1 MPDRVVR
8 RRNVKTRNRNG
19 CSTCRARRLKCD
31 EKKPECNNCTRLS
44 IPCGGYAPRIIFK
57 DQTKLFN
64 QDSPRRTRS
73 GQTLCDS
80 DSVVD
85 LEQQDELDDNFQ
97 VPEEQSPAQ
106 EYLASYIAAPDVEN
120 DVIQTQS
127 PIYHV
132 GQPNDALH
140 ASHAVSSPEVSSTWN
155 TGLIHGA
162 ALVTTANTPTSDHH
176 EHSPYMA
183 SPGITPSTSSHTP
196 FAYATPNF
204 SSPRFLHQDGIP
216 ETRRADKFFGIKV
229 APMIP
234 QGLFES
240 MKFPEDML
248 YYHHLRDT
256 GPYGVLSVLHLN
268 DILDAEYLNGSFY
281 HAALALSALKISK
294 SDAHTHLRNQASI
307 HALEHFVVALGD
319 IGKIEVEDINTP
331 SNAQNPKKRENAVSW
346 LSTVLLLAHFELKRG
361 QMRLWC
367 VHGRAAVDFLSSHLS
382 LVRATDIGE
391 CLVRAFSRIA
401 ALLVIYERTHSIQ
414 KQAISPEVSSS
425 LIELLASST
434 LPYDRLL
441 YIGPRV
447 NALEDE
453 WRANL
458 RPDATWNERVDKLR
472 IELEEWRQSLP
483 PEEVPAFGDE
493 DDVEG
498 QVVDIKPLTILT
510 SYEPVRAATN
520 YAHYLVS
527 MLRIDMMYS
536 SKPDHNITPA
546 ESASTIRKICRLTLG
561 LPYTLCVS
569 VNNYGH
575 GMLPAMLEAYH
586 MADDNMRN
594 WIKKWVSSRPDTREG
609 IWDIKRVQK
618 LIAYLD
624 REYRG
629 QGPRAGWTVI
639 KTRMVDEEEDGQ
651 EGRDDARDGEETN
664 FCVEIYSKGKKGW
677 SIDFVEIE

>member
-31 EKKPECNNCTRLS
+31 EKKPECNNCIRLS
-44 IPCGGYAPRIIFK
+44 IPCGGYAPKTIFK
-57 DQTKLFN
+57 DQTKLFH

-73 GQTLCDS
+73 GQRLGDS
-80 DSVVD
+80 D
-85 LEQQDELDDNFQ
+85 QQDEVDDSFQ
-97 VPEEQSPAQ
+97 LPEQQNPPQ
-106 EYLASYIAAPDVEN
+106 EYLASYVTPDLEN
-120 DVIQTQS
+120 NVIETQS
-127 PIYHV
+127 PIYQA
-132 GQPNDALH
+132 GQQNETLG
-140 ASHAVSSPEVSSTWN
+140 SHSLSNPDVSSTWD

-162 ALVTTANTPTSDHH
+162 ALVTTANTPASNHH
-176 EHSPYMA
+176 EPSSYIA
-183 SPGITPSTSSHTP
+183 SPVITPGTSSHTP

-204 SSPRFLHQDGIP
+204 SPPQFPLQDGLP
-216 ETRRADKFFGIKV
+216 ETTRADKFFGIKV

-234 QGLFES
+234 HGLFES

-256 GPYGVLSVLHLN
+256 GPYGVLSVLYLN

-331 SNAQNPKKRENAVSW
+331 SNEQNPRKRENAVSW
-346 LSTVLLLAHFELKRG
+346 LSTVLLLAHYELKRG
-361 QMRLWC
+361 QIGLWC
-367 VHGRAAVDFLSSHLS
+367 VHGRAAVEFLSSHLT

-391 CLVRAFSRIA
+391 SLVRAFSRIA
-401 ALLVIYERTHSIQ
+401 ALLVFYERTHSIR
-414 KQAISPEVSSS
+414 KQAVSPEVSSS
-425 LIELLASST
+425 LMELLASSN

-447 NALEDE
+447 NALEEE

-472 IELEEWRQSLP
+472 IELEEWRQNLP
-483 PEEVPAFGDE
+483 LEEVPAFDDE
-493 DDVEG
+493 DDLEG
-498 QVVDIKPLTILT
+498 HAVDIKPLTILT
-510 SYEPVRAATN
+510 SHEPVRAATN
-520 YAHYLVS
+520 YAHYLVK
-527 MLRIDMMYS
+527 MLRVDMMYTS
-536 SKPDHNITPA
+536 EKDHHITPA
-546 ESASTIRKICRLTLG
+546 ESASAIRKICRLTLG

-575 GMLPAMLEAYH
+575 GMLPAMLDAYH
-586 MADDNMRN
+586 MADDAMRG
-594 WIKKWVSSRPDTREG
+594 WIRKWISSRPDTREG

-624 REYRG
+624 REYKG
-629 QGPRAGWTVI
+629 QGSRAGWTVI
-639 KTRMVDEEEDGQ
+639 KTRMIDEEDDGQ
-651 EGRDDARDGEETN
+651 EGGDDARDDATN
-664 FCVEIYSKGKKGW
+664 FCVEIYSKGKRGW
-677 SIDFVEIE
+677 SMDFVEIE

>member
-1 MPDRVVR
+1 
-8 RRNVKTRNRNG
+8 
-19 CSTCRARRLKCD
+19 
-31 EKKPECNNCTRLS
+31 LS

-73 GQTLCDS
+73 GQRLGESEST
-80 DSVVD
+80 VD
-85 LEQQDELDDNFQ
+85 VEQQNEVDDSFH
-97 VPEEQSPAQ
+97 VPEEHSPAP
-106 EYLASYIAAPDVEN
+106 EYLASYMAAPDLEN
-120 DVIQTQS
+120 DGIQTQS
-127 PIYHV
+127 PVYHV
-132 GQPNDALH
+132 GQPNTAIH
-140 ASHAVSSPEVSSTWN
+140 SSHPLSNSDVSSTWG
-155 TGLIHGA
+155 TGLIHGTS
-162 ALVTTANTPTSDHH
+162 LGTTSANTPVSDHH
-176 EHSPYMA
+176 APSPYMA
-183 SPGITPSTSSHTP
+183 SPAITPSASVQTP
-196 FAYATPNF
+196 FAYTPPNF
-204 SSPRFLHQDGIP
+204 SSPHFIQQSSISEQTGTDRFY
-216 ETRRADKFFGIKV
+216 GIKV

-256 GPYGVLSVLHLN
+256 GPYGVLSVLYLN

-331 SNAQNPKKRENAVSW
+331 GNAQNPRKRENAVSW

-367 VHGRAAVDFLSSHLS
+367 VHGRAAVDFLSSHLT

-391 CLVRAFSRIA
+391 SLVRAFSRIA

-414 KQAISPEVSSS
+414 KQAISPEVSSA

-434 LPYDRLL
+434 LPYDRLI

-447 NALEDE
+447 NALEEE

-458 RPDATWNERVDKLR
+458 RPDARWDERVDKLR
-472 IELEEWRQSLP
+472 IELEEWQRSLP

-493 DDVEG
+493 ETAEG
-498 QVVDIKPLTILT
+498 QDIDIKPLTILT
-510 SYEPVRAATN
+510 SHEPVRAATN

-527 MLRIDMMYS
+527 MLRVDMMYS
-536 SKPDHNITPA
+536 LETGPKITPA

-575 GMLPAMLEAYH
+575 GMLPAMLDAYH
-586 MADDNMRN
+586 MADEAMGN
-594 WIKKWVSSRPDTREG
+594 WIKRWISSRPDTREG
-609 IWDIKRVQK
+609 IWDIERVQR

-624 REYRG
+624 REYKG
-629 QGPRAGWTVI
+629 QGSRAGWTVI
-639 KTRMVDEEEDGQ
+639 KTRMVDEEDDGHD
-651 EGRDDARDGEETN
+651 ETNDARDSEARS
-664 FCVEIYSKGKKGW
+664 FCVEIYSKGKRGW

>member
-44 IPCGGYAPRIIFK
+44 IPCGGYAPKIIFK
-57 DQTKLFN
+57 DQTKLFH

-73 GQTLCDS
+73 GQKLGDS
-80 DSVVD
+80 ESVLD
-85 LEQQDELDDNFQ
+85 LEQQDEVDDSFQ
-97 VPEEQSPAQ
+97 VPEQQSPPQ
-106 EYLASYIAAPDVEN
+106 EFLASFVPATDLQN
-120 DVIQTQS
+120 DAIETQS

-140 ASHAVSSPEVSSTWN
+140 SSHTLSSPEISSTWGP
-155 TGLIHGA
+155 GLIHGA
-162 ALVTTANTPTSDHH
+162 ALVTTANTPASDHH
-176 EHSPYMA
+176 EPAPYMA
-183 SPGITPSTSSHTP
+183 SPVITPGTSSHTP

-204 SSPRFLHQDGIP
+204 SSPQFPHQDGIP
-216 ETRRADKFFGIKV
+216 ETTRADKFFGIKV
-229 APMIP
+229 SPMIP
-234 QGLFES
+234 HGLFES

-256 GPYGVLSVLHLN
+256 GPYGVLSVLYLN
-268 DILDAEYLNGSFY
+268 DILEAEYLNGSFY

-331 SNAQNPKKRENAVSW
+331 GNAGNPRKRENAVSW

-367 VHGRAAVDFLSSHLS
+367 VHGRAAVDFLSTHLS

-391 CLVRAFSRIA
+391 SLVRAFSRIA
-401 ALLVIYERTHSIQ
+401 ALLVIYERTHAIQ

-425 LIELLASST
+425 LIELLASSN
-434 LPYDRLL
+434 LPYDRLI

-447 NALEDE
+447 NALEEE

-483 PEEVPAFGDE
+483 LEEVPAFGDE
-493 DDVEG
+493 DELEG
-498 QVVDIKPLTILT
+498 QPVDIKPLTILT

-520 YAHYLVS
+520 YAHYLVQ
-527 MLRIDMMYS
+527 MLRVDMMYS
-536 SKPDHNITPA
+536 SEGYHNISPA

-575 GMLPAMLEAYH
+575 GMLPAMLDAYH
-586 MADDNMRN
+586 MADDNMRD
-594 WIKKWVSSRPDTREG
+594 WIKKWISSRPDTREG
-609 IWDIKRVQK
+609 IWDIGRVQK

-624 REYRG
+624 REYTG
-629 QGPRAGWTVI
+629 QGSRAGWTVI
-639 KTRMVDEEEDGQ
+639 KTRMIDEEDGGR
-651 EGRDDARDGEETN
+651 EERDDAMDDATN
-664 FCVEIYSKGKKGW
+664 FCVEIYSKGKRGW
-677 SIDFVEIE
+677 SMDFVEIE

>member
-31 EKKPECNNCTRLS
+31 EQKPECNNCTRLS

-73 GQTLCDS
+73 GQRLGDS
-80 DSVVD
+80 ESVDDS
-85 LEQQDELDDNFQ
+85 EQQDEVDDSFQ

-106 EYLASYIAAPDVEN
+106 EYLASYVAAPDLN
-120 DVIQTQS
+120 GNPIQTQS

-132 GQPNDALH
+132 GPPNDALQ
-140 ASHAVSSPEVSSTWN
+140 ATNTLSSPVVPSTWN

-162 ALVTTANTPTSDHH
+162 ALVSTTNTPASDHH
-176 EHSPYMA
+176 EPLPYMA
-183 SPGITPSTSSHTP
+183 SPVITPGTSSHTP
-196 FAYATPNF
+196 FAYTTPNF
-204 SSPRFLHQDGIP
+204 SLPRLPHQDGVH
-216 ETRRADKFFGIKV
+216 ETVTSDRFFGIKV

-256 GPYGVLSVLHLN
+256 GPYGVLSVLYLN

-331 SNAQNPKKRENAVSW
+331 SNAHNPKKRENAVSW

-367 VHGRAAVDFLSSHLS
+367 VHGRAAVDFLSSHLA

-425 LIELLASST
+425 MIELLASST

-453 WRANL
+453 WRANF
-458 RPDATWNERVDKLR
+458 RPDATWNERVDQLR

-483 PEEVPAFGDE
+483 IEEVPAFGDE
-493 DDVEG
+493 DAVKG
-498 QVVDIKPLTILT
+498 QAVDIKPLTILT

-520 YAHYLVS
+520 YAHYLVF

-536 SKPDHNITPA
+536 SKTAHNITPA
-546 ESASTIRKICRLTLG
+546 ESASIIRQICRLTLG

-575 GMLPAMLEAYH
+575 GMLPAMLDAYH
-586 MADDNMRN
+586 MADDALRN
-594 WIKKWVSSRPDTREG
+594 WIKKWISSRPDTREG
-609 IWDIKRVQK
+609 IWDIGRVQK
-618 LIAYLD
+618 LIAYID
-624 REYRG
+624 REYTG
-629 QGPRAGWTVI
+629 QGSRAGWTVI
-639 KTRMVDEEEDGQ
+639 KTRMIDEEDDSQ
-651 EGRDDARDGEETN
+651 ERDDVRDEGDN
-664 FCVEIYSKGKKGW
+664 FCVEIYSKGKRGW

>member
-44 IPCGGYAPRIIFK
+44 IPCGGYAPKIIFK
-57 DQTKLFN
+57 DQTKLFH
-64 QDSPRRTRS
+64 QDSLRRTRS
-73 GQTLCDS
+73 GQRLGDS
-80 DSVVD
+80 ESVVD
-85 LEQQDELDDNFQ
+85 LEQQDEVEDSFQ
-97 VPEEQSPAQ
+97 IPEEQSPPQ
-106 EYLASYIAAPDVEN
+106 EFLASFVPATDLQN
-120 DVIQTQS
+120 DAIQTQS

-140 ASHAVSSPEVSSTWN
+140 SSRTLSSPEISSTWDPR
-155 TGLIHGA
+155 LIRGA
-162 ALVTTANTPTSDHH
+162 ALVTTANTPASDHH
-176 EHSPYMA
+176 EPASYMVSPV
-183 SPGITPSTSSHTP
+183 ITPGTSSHTP
-196 FAYATPNF
+196 FAYATPSF
-204 SSPRFLHQDGIP
+204 SSPQFPHQDGIP
-216 ETRRADKFFGIKV
+216 ETTRADKFFGIKV
-229 APMIP
+229 SPMIP
-234 QGLFES
+234 HGLFES

-256 GPYGVLSVLHLN
+256 GPYGVLSVLYLN

-331 SNAQNPKKRENAVSW
+331 SNAENPRKRENAVSW

-367 VHGRAAVDFLSSHLS
+367 VHGRAAVDFLSTHLS

-425 LIELLASST
+425 LIELLASSN

-447 NALEDE
+447 NALEEE

-483 PEEVPAFGDE
+483 PEEIPAFGDE
-493 DDVEG
+493 DELEG
-498 QVVDIKPLTILT
+498 QPVDIKPLTILT

-520 YAHYLVS
+520 YAHYLVQ
-527 MLRIDMMYS
+527 MLRVDMMYS
-536 SKPDHNITPA
+536 SKAYHNITPV

-575 GMLPAMLEAYH
+575 GMLPAMLDAYH
-586 MADDNMRN
+586 MADGSMRD

-609 IWDIKRVQK
+609 IWDIGRVQK

-624 REYRG
+624 REYTG
-629 QGPRAGWTVI
+629 QGSRADWTVI
-639 KTRMVDEEEDGQ
+639 KTRMIDEEDGGQ
-651 EGRDDARDGEETN
+651 EERDDAMDDTTN
-664 FCVEIYSKGKKGW
+664 FCVEIYSKGKRGW
-677 SIDFVEIE
+677 SMDFVEIE